1 MKKVTF
7 WIFIVISIAELISHG
22 MDLPKLHTL
31 TKPLLIIALSAYYIA
46 SVKKE
51 ERSRIVLLALAFSWL
66 GDVLLMFQEKNEL
79 FFIGGLLA
87 FLVAHLYYIF
97 TYRQFMIEDTSKALL
112 GVQRF
117 RYSFPIILAGTG
129 LITVLYSHL
138 GGLKIPVIIYALV
151 LVLMVINALFRF
163 GRTSTSSF
171 SMVFFGATLFMISD
185 SMIAI
190 NKFLMPVAY
199 SGFWIMLT
207 YLAAQY
213 LIIEGLVRH
222 RKS

>member
-1 MKKVTF
+1 MKKIFF
-7 WIFIVISIAELISHG
+7 WIFILVSIAELISQA
-22 MDLPKLHTL
+22 MDLQGLHTV
-31 TKPLLIIALSAYYIA
+31 TKPLLMTVLIAYYIT

-51 ERSRIVLLALAFSWL
+51 ERSGIVVLALAFSWL
-66 GDVLLMFQEKNEL
+66 GDVLLMFQAKSEL

-97 TYRQFMIEDTSKALL
+97 TYRQFMLEDTSKALL

-163 GRTSTSSF
+163 GRTSLASF
-171 SMVFFGATLFMISD
+171 TMVFFGATLFMMSD

-190 NKFLMPVAY
+190 NKFLMPIAY

-207 YLAAQY
+207 YLTAQY
-213 LIIEGLVRH
+213 LIIEGLLKH
-222 RKS
+222 RNR